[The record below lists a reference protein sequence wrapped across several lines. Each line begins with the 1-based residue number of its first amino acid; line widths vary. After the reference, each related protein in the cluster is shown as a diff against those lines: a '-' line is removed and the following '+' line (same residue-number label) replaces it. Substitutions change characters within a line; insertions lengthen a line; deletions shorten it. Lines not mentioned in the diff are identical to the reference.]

1 MSFWVLLGMT
11 IFMHTTMK
19 GIKNLTEGPI
29 LNQLFALAM
38 PIMATSF
45 IQMAYSLTDMAW
57 VGRLGSEAIAA
68 VGSVGLLTWMTTSI
82 SLLNKVGSEVSV
94 GQAIGMKDE
103 TAARSFA
110 THNLTLSLII
120 SVVWATIL
128 FSFASPI
135 IRVYELKEHITL
147 DAVNYLRIV
156 ATAFPF
162 VFMSAAFTGIFNAS
176 GRSKIPFTVNGI
188 GLLTN
193 MILDPL
199 FIFVFDWK
207 TDGAAWA
214 TWIAQATV
222 FSLFV
227 YQLKIKQILWDDFR
241 FICKLK
247 KLYTI
252 RIVKIGLP
260 VATLNALF
268 AFVNM
273 FLGRTASTVGGH
285 IGLMAMT
292 TSGQIE
298 AITWNTSQGFSTALS
313 AFVAQNYA
321 ARKVSRVMKA
331 LKSTLFMTLIF
342 GTVCSLLFIF
352 CGNNIFAIFVPEKEA
367 YEAGGLALRIDGYS
381 QLFMMLE
388 ITMQGVFYG
397 MGRTIPPAIISVS
410 CNYLRIPMALWFV
423 SMGWGLP
430 GIWWT
435 ISITSILKGI
445 IILVWFLLIKKKTL
459 DKMNDNTN

>member
-1 MSFWVLLGMT
+1 
-11 IFMHTTMK
+11 MK

-29 LNQLFALAM
+29 LRQLFMLAM

-68 VGSVGLLTWMTTSI
+68 VGSVGLLTWMTTSLA
-82 SLLNKVGSEVSV
+82 LLNKVGSEVSV

-110 THNLTLSLII
+110 THNLTLSLIV
-120 SVVWATIL
+120 SVAWAFIL
-128 FSFASPI
+128 FTFAPLI
-135 IRVYELKEHITL
+135 IRFYELEPHI
-147 DAVNYLRIV
+147 AANAINYLRIV
-156 ATAFPF
+156 STAFPF
-162 VFMSAAFTGIFNAS
+162 VFMSAAFTGIFNAG
-176 GRSKIPFTVNGI
+176 GRSKIPFTINGI
-188 GLLTN
+188 GLVAN

-207 TDGAAWA
+207 TDGAALA
-214 TWIAQATV
+214 TWLAQACV
-222 FSLFV
+222 FGLFI
-227 YQLKIKQILWDDFR
+227 YQLKVKKILWEDFR
-241 FICKLK
+241 FFGKLK
-247 KLYTI
+247 KVYTT
-252 RIVKIGLP
+252 RIIKIGLP
-260 VATLNALF
+260 VATLNTLF

-321 ARKVSRVMKA
+321 ARKISRVMKA
-331 LKSTLFMTLIF
+331 LTSTLYMTLVFGIF
-342 GTVCSLLFIF
+342 CSLLFIF
-352 CGNNIFAIFVPEKEA
+352 YGNNIFAIFVPEREA

-388 ITMQGVFYG
+388 IVIQGVFYG
-397 MGRTIPPAIISVS
+397 MGRTIPPAIISIS
-410 CNYLRIPMALWFV
+410 CNYLRIPMAMLFV
-423 SMGWGLP
+423 SFGWGLP

-435 ISITSILKGI
+435 ICLTSILKGI
-445 IILVWFLLIKKKTL
+445 IILIWFLCIKKKTL
-459 DKMNDNTN
+459 DNMAINENK

>member
-1 MSFWVLLGMT
+1 
-11 IFMHTTMK
+11 MK

-29 LNQLFALAM
+29 LRQLFMLAM

-68 VGSVGLLTWMTTSI
+68 VGSVGLLIWMTTSL

-110 THNLTLSLII
+110 THNITLSLMI
-120 SVVWATIL
+120 SAAWAIIL
-128 FSFASPI
+128 FSFAPTI
-135 IRVYELKEHITL
+135 IRFYELKEHIAS
-147 DAVNYLRIV
+147 DAINYLRIV
-156 ATAFPF
+156 STAFPF
-162 VFMSAAFTGIFNAS
+162 VFMSGAFTGIFNAS
-176 GRSKIPFTVNGI
+176 GRSKIPFTINGI
-188 GLLTN
+188 GLIIN

-207 TDGAAWA
+207 TDGAAFA
-214 TWIAQATV
+214 TWLAQACV
-222 FSLFV
+222 FGLFV
-227 YQLKIKQILWDDFR
+227 YQLKFKKILWDNFR
-241 FICKLK
+241 FFSKLK
-247 KLYTI
+247 RVYTVK
-252 RIVKIGLP
+252 IVKIGFP
-260 VATLNALF
+260 VATLNVLF

-321 ARKVSRVMKA
+321 AKKISRVLKA
-331 LKSTLFMTLIF
+331 LKSTLFMTFIF
-342 GTVCSLLFIF
+342 GIFCSLLFIF
-352 CGNNIFAIFVPEKEA
+352 WGNNIFAIFVPEKEA

-388 ITMQGVFYG
+388 IVIQGVFYG
-397 MGRTIPPAIISVS
+397 MGRTMPPAIISIS
-410 CNYLRIPMALWFV
+410 CNYLRIPMALLFV
-423 SMGWGLP
+423 SFGWGLS

-435 ISITSILKGI
+435 ICLTSIIKGI
-445 IILVWFLLIKKKTL
+445 IILIWFLAIKKKAL
-459 DKMNDNTN
+459 DNMSIEEIIIINQKHKQE

>member
-1 MSFWVLLGMT
+1 
-11 IFMHTTMK
+11 MK

-29 LNQLFALAM
+29 LRQLFMLAM

-68 VGSVGLLTWMTTSI
+68 VGSVGLLIWMTTSL

-110 THNLTLSLII
+110 THNITLSLMI
-120 SVVWATIL
+120 SAAWAIIL
-128 FSFASPI
+128 FSFAPTI
-135 IRVYELKEHITL
+135 IRFYELKEHIAS
-147 DAVNYLRIV
+147 DAINYLRIV
-156 ATAFPF
+156 STAFPF
-162 VFMSAAFTGIFNAS
+162 VFMSGAFTGIFNAS
-176 GRSKIPFTVNGI
+176 GRSKIPFTINGI
-188 GLLTN
+188 GLIIN

-207 TDGAAWA
+207 TDGAAFA
-214 TWIAQATV
+214 TWLAQACV
-222 FSLFV
+222 FGLFV
-227 YQLKIKQILWDDFR
+227 YQLKFKKILWDNFR
-241 FICKLK
+241 FFNKLK
-247 KLYTI
+247 RVYTVK
-252 RIVKIGLP
+252 IVKIGFP
-260 VATLNALF
+260 VATLNVLF

-321 ARKVSRVMKA
+321 AKKISRVLKA
-331 LKSTLFMTLIF
+331 FKSTLFMTLVFGIF
-342 GTVCSLLFIF
+342 CSLLFIF
-352 CGNNIFAIFVPEKEA
+352 WGNNIFAIFVPEKEA
-367 YEAGGLALRIDGYS
+367 YEAGGLALHIDGYS

-388 ITMQGVFYG
+388 IVIQGVFYG
-397 MGRTIPPAIISVS
+397 MGRTIPPAIISIS
-410 CNYLRIPMALWFV
+410 CNYLRIPMAILFV
-423 SMGWGLP
+423 SFGWGLS

-435 ISITSILKGI
+435 ICLTSIIKGI
-445 IILVWFLLIKKKTL
+445 IILIWFLAVKKKAL
-459 DKMNDNTN
+459 DNMSIEEI

>member
-1 MSFWVLLGMT
+1 
-11 IFMHTTMK
+11 MK

-29 LNQLFALAM
+29 LRQLFALAM

-68 VGSVGLLTWMTTSI
+68 VGSVGLLTWMTTSLA
-82 SLLNKVGSEVSV
+82 LLNKVGAEVSV
-94 GQAIGMKDE
+94 GQAIGVKDE
-103 TAARSFA
+103 NAARGFA
-110 THNLTLSLII
+110 THNLTLSLMISATWASVLFIFASYII
-120 SVVWATIL
+120 S
-128 FSFASPI
+128 F
-135 IRVYELKEHITL
+135 YELKEHIAH

-156 ATAFPF
+156 STAFPF

-176 GRSKIPFTVNGI
+176 GRSKIPFTINGL
-188 GLLTN
+188 GLLAN
-193 MILDPL
+193 MVLDPL

-214 TWIAQATV
+214 TWIAQACV
-222 FSLFV
+222 FALFI
-227 YQLKIKQILWDDFR
+227 YQLKFKQILWEDFR
-241 FICKLK
+241 FFSRLK
-247 KLYTI
+247 KMYTL
-252 RIVKIGLP
+252 RIIKIGLP
-260 VATLNALF
+260 VATLNVLF

-285 IGLMAMT
+285 LGLMAMT

-321 ARKVSRVMKA
+321 AQKIERVLKA

-342 GTVCSLLFIF
+342 GTICSLLFIF
-352 CGNNIFAIFVPEKEA
+352 YGNNIFAIFVPEKEA

-388 ITMQGVFYG
+388 ITLQGVFYG
-397 MGRTIPPAIISVS
+397 MGRTVPPAIISIS

-423 SMGWGLP
+423 SLGWGLP

-435 ISITSILKGI
+435 ICLTSILKGI
-445 IILVWFLLIKKKTL
+445 IILVWFLVIKKKTL
-459 DKMNDNTN
+459 NKI

>member
-1 MSFWVLLGMT
+1 M
-11 IFMHTTMK
+11 
-19 GIKNLTEGPI
+19 
-29 LNQLFALAM
+29 LAM

-57 VGRLGSEAIAA
+57 VGRIGSEAIAA
-68 VGSVGLLTWMTTSI
+68 VGSVGLLTWMTTSLA
-82 SLLNKVGSEVSV
+82 LLNKVGSEVSV
-94 GQAIGMKDE
+94 GQAIGMKDK

-120 SVVWATIL
+120 STAWAIIL
-128 FSFASPI
+128 FTFAPFI
-135 IRVYELKEHITL
+135 IRFYELKEHIAS
-147 DAVNYLRIV
+147 DAINYLRIV
-156 ATAFPF
+156 STAFPF
-162 VFMSAAFTGIFNAS
+162 VFMSAAFTGIFNAG
-176 GRSKIPFTVNGI
+176 GRSKIPFTINGF
-188 GLLTN
+188 GLIIN

-207 TDGAAWA
+207 TDGAALA
-214 TWIAQATV
+214 TWLAQACV
-222 FSLFV
+222 FGLFV
-227 YQLKIKQILWDDFR
+227 YQLKFKKILWDDFR
-241 FICKLK
+241 FFSKLK
-247 KLYTI
+247 RVYTTKI
-252 RIVKIGLP
+252 IKIGFP
-260 VATLNALF
+260 VATLNVLF

-321 ARKVSRVMKA
+321 AKKISRVMKA

-342 GTVCSLLFIF
+342 GIFCSLLFIF
-352 CGNNIFAIFVPEKEA
+352 WGNNIFAIFVPEREA

-388 ITMQGVFYG
+388 IVIQGVFYG
-397 MGRTIPPAIISVS
+397 MGRSIPPAIISIS
-410 CNYLRIPMALWFV
+410 CNYLRIPMAFLFV
-423 SMGWGLP
+423 SLGWGLS

-435 ISITSILKGI
+435 ICLTSIIKGV
-445 IILVWFLLIKKKTL
+445 IILIWFLAIKKETL
-459 DKMNDNTN
+459 DNIAIEEK

>member
-1 MSFWVLLGMT
+1 
-11 IFMHTTMK
+11 MK
-19 GIKNLTEGPI
+19 GIKDLTEGHI
-29 LNQLFALAM
+29 LKQLFTLAM

-68 VGSVGLLTWMTTSI
+68 VGSVGLLTWMTTSLA
-82 SLLNKVGSEVSV
+82 LLNKVGAEVSV
-94 GQAIGMKDE
+94 GQAIGMKDD
-103 TAARSFA
+103 TAAHNFA

-120 SVVWATIL
+120 SSIWAIIL
-128 FSFASPI
+128 FSFAPFI
-135 IRVYELKEHITL
+135 IRFYELKEHISS
-147 DAVNYLRIV
+147 DAINYLRIV
-156 ATAFPF
+156 STAFPF
-162 VFMSAAFTGIFNAS
+162 VFMSASFTGIFNAA
-176 GRSKIPFTVNGI
+176 GRSKIPFTINGI

-199 FIFVFDWK
+199 FIFVFDWE
-207 TDGAAWA
+207 TDGAALA
-214 TWIAQATV
+214 TWIAQACV
-222 FSLFV
+222 FTLFI
-227 YQLKIKQILWDDFR
+227 YQLKIRKILWEDFHILGTLER
-241 FICKLK
+241 T
-247 KLYTI
+247 YTA
-252 RIVKIGLP
+252 RIIKIGLP
-260 VATLNALF
+260 VATLNTLF

-321 ARKVSRVMKA
+321 AKKISRVMKA

-342 GTVCSLLFIF
+342 GFICSLLFIF

-388 ITMQGVFYG
+388 IVIQGVFFG
-397 MGRTIPPAIISVS
+397 MGRTIPPAIISIS
-410 CNYLRIPMALWFV
+410 CNYLRIPMALLFV
-423 SMGWGLP
+423 SFGWGLS

-435 ISITSILKGI
+435 ICLTSILKGI
-445 IILVWFLLIKKKTL
+445 IILIWFLFIKRKTL
-459 DKMNDNTN
+459 DKMTIDKNDNIN

>member
-1 MSFWVLLGMT
+1 
-11 IFMHTTMK
+11 MK

-29 LNQLFALAM
+29 LRQLFMLAM

-68 VGSVGLLTWMTTSI
+68 VGSVGLLIWMTTSL

-103 TAARSFA
+103 TAAHSFA
-110 THNLTLSLII
+110 THNITLSLMI
-120 SVVWATIL
+120 SAAWAIIL
-128 FSFASPI
+128 FSFAPTI
-135 IRVYELKEHITL
+135 IRFYELKEHIAS
-147 DAVNYLRIV
+147 DAINYLRIV
-156 ATAFPF
+156 STAFPF
-162 VFMSAAFTGIFNAS
+162 VFMSGAFTGIFNAS
-176 GRSKIPFTVNGI
+176 GRSKIPFTINGI
-188 GLLTN
+188 GLIIN

-207 TDGAAWA
+207 TDGAAFA
-214 TWIAQATV
+214 TWLAQACV
-222 FSLFV
+222 FGLFV
-227 YQLKIKQILWDDFR
+227 YQLKFKKILWDNFR
-241 FICKLK
+241 FFSKLK
-247 KLYTI
+247 RVYT
-252 RIVKIGLP
+252 VKIIKIGFP
-260 VATLNALF
+260 VATLNVLF

-321 ARKVSRVMKA
+321 AKKISRVLKA
-331 LKSTLFMTLIF
+331 FKSTLFMTLVFGIF
-342 GTVCSLLFIF
+342 CSLLFIF
-352 CGNNIFAIFVPEKEA
+352 WGNNIFAIFVPEKEA
-367 YEAGGLALRIDGYS
+367 YEAGGLALHIDGYS

-388 ITMQGVFYG
+388 IVIQGVFYG
-397 MGRTIPPAIISVS
+397 MGRTIPPAIISIS
-410 CNYLRIPMALWFV
+410 CNYLRIPMALLFV
-423 SMGWGLP
+423 SFGWGLS

-435 ISITSILKGI
+435 ICLTSIIKGI
-445 IILVWFLLIKKKTL
+445 IILIWFLAVKKKAL
-459 DKMNDNTN
+459 DNMSIEEI

>member
-1 MSFWVLLGMT
+1 MT
-11 IFMHTTMK
+11 IFMHIPMK

-29 LNQLFALAM
+29 LKQLFALAM

-103 TAARSFA
+103 AAARSFA
-110 THNLTLSLII
+110 THNLTLSLMI
-120 SVVWATIL
+120 SLVWASVL
-128 FSFASPI
+128 FTFAVPI
-135 IRVYELKEHITL
+135 IRIYELEAHIAA
-147 DAVNYLRIV
+147 DAVSYLRIV
-156 ATAFPF
+156 SSAFPF

-176 GRSKIPFTVNGI
+176 GRSKIPFTINGI
-188 GLLTN
+188 GLAIN

-199 FIFVFDWK
+199 FIFVLDWK

-214 TWIAQATV
+214 TWIAQACV
-222 FSLFV
+222 FTLFI
-227 YQLKIKQILWDDFR
+227 YQLKFKSILWDDFV
-241 FICKLK
+241 FFGKLK
-247 KLYTI
+247 RLYTM
-252 RIVKIGLP
+252 RIIKIGLP

-321 ARKVSRVMKA
+321 AQKRERVMKA

-342 GTVCSLLFIF
+342 GTICSLLFIF

-388 ITMQGVFYG
+388 ITTQGVFYG
-397 MGRTIPPAIISVS
+397 MGRTVPPAIISIS
-410 CNYLRIPMALWFV
+410 CNYLRIPMALWLV
-423 SMGWGLP
+423 SLGWGLS

-435 ISITSILKGI
+435 ICLTSILKGI
-445 IILVWFLLIKKKTL
+445 VILVWFLIIKKKTL
-459 DKMNDNTN
+459 DKI

>member
-1 MSFWVLLGMT
+1 
-11 IFMHTTMK
+11 MK

-29 LNQLFALAM
+29 LKQLFALAM

-103 TAARSFA
+103 TVARSFA

-120 SVVWATIL
+120 SVIWASVL

-135 IRVYELKEHITL
+135 IRIYELKEHITS
-147 DAVNYLRIV
+147 DAVNYLRIIS
-156 ATAFPF
+156 TAFPF
-162 VFMSAAFTGIFNAS
+162 VFMSAVFTGIFNAS
-176 GRSKIPFTVNGI
+176 GRSKIPFTINGI

-214 TWIAQATV
+214 TWIAQAFV

-227 YQLKIKQILWDDFR
+227 YQLKFRQILWDDFR
-241 FICKLK
+241 FFSKLEK
-247 KLYTI
+247 TYTL

-285 IGLMAMT
+285 LGLMAMT

-321 ARKVSRVMKA
+321 ARKESRVMKA

-342 GTVCSLLFIF
+342 GTICSLLFIF

-388 ITMQGVFYG
+388 ITLQGVFYG
-397 MGRTIPPAIISVS
+397 MGRTVPPAIISIS

-423 SMGWGLP
+423 SLGWGLP

-435 ISITSILKGI
+435 ICLTSILKGI
-445 IILVWFLLIKKKTL
+445 IILIWFLVIKKKTL
-459 DKMNDNTN
+459 SNT

>member
-1 MSFWVLLGMT
+1 
-11 IFMHTTMK
+11 MK

-29 LNQLFALAM
+29 LHQLFMLAM

-57 VGRLGSEAIAA
+57 VGRIGSEAIAA
-68 VGSVGLLTWMTTSI
+68 VGSVGLLTWMTTSLA
-82 SLLNKVGSEVSV
+82 LLNKVGSEVSV
-94 GQAIGMKDE
+94 GQAIGMKDA

-120 SVVWATIL
+120 SAAWAIIL
-128 FSFASPI
+128 FTFAPFI
-135 IRVYELKEHITL
+135 IRFYELKEHIAS
-147 DAVNYLRIV
+147 DAINYLRIV
-156 ATAFPF
+156 STAFPF
-162 VFMSAAFTGIFNAS
+162 VFMSAAFTGIFNAG
-176 GRSKIPFTVNGI
+176 GRSKIPFTINGF
-188 GLLTN
+188 GLIIN

-207 TDGAAWA
+207 TDGAALA
-214 TWIAQATV
+214 TWLAQACV
-222 FSLFV
+222 FGLFV
-227 YQLKIKQILWDDFR
+227 YQLKFKKILWDDFR
-241 FICKLK
+241 FFSKLK
-247 KLYTI
+247 RVYTTKI
-252 RIVKIGLP
+252 IKIGFP
-260 VATLNALF
+260 VATLNVLF

-321 ARKVSRVMKA
+321 AKKISRVMKA

-342 GTVCSLLFIF
+342 GIFCSLLFIF
-352 CGNNIFAIFVPEKEA
+352 WGNNIFAIFVPEREA
-367 YEAGGLALRIDGYS
+367 YEVGGLALRIDGYS

-388 ITMQGVFYG
+388 IVIQGVFYG
-397 MGRTIPPAIISVS
+397 MGRSIPPAIISIS
-410 CNYLRIPMALWFV
+410 CNYLRIPMAFLFV
-423 SMGWGLP
+423 SLGWGLS

-435 ISITSILKGI
+435 ICLTSIIKGI
-445 IILVWFLLIKKKTL
+445 IILIWFLAIKKKTL
-459 DKMNDNTN
+459 DNMAIEEK

>member
-1 MSFWVLLGMT
+1 
-11 IFMHTTMK
+11 MK

-29 LNQLFALAM
+29 LRQLFALAM

-68 VGSVGLLTWMTTSI
+68 VGSVGLLTWMTTSLA
-82 SLLNKVGSEVSV
+82 LLNKVGAEVSV
-94 GQAIGMKDE
+94 GQAIGVKDE
-103 TAARSFA
+103 NAARGFA
-110 THNLTLSLII
+110 THNLTLSLMISATWASVLFIFASYII
-120 SVVWATIL
+120 S
-128 FSFASPI
+128 F
-135 IRVYELKEHITL
+135 YELKEHIAH

-156 ATAFPF
+156 STAFPF

-176 GRSKIPFTVNGI
+176 GRSKIPFTINGL
-188 GLLTN
+188 GLLAN
-193 MILDPL
+193 MVLDPL

-214 TWIAQATV
+214 TWIAQACV
-222 FSLFV
+222 FALFV
-227 YQLKIKQILWDDFR
+227 YQLKFKQILWEDFR
-241 FICKLK
+241 FFSRLK
-247 KLYTI
+247 KMYTL
-252 RIVKIGLP
+252 RIIKIGLP
-260 VATLNALF
+260 VATLNVLF

-321 ARKVSRVMKA
+321 AQKTERVMKA

-342 GTVCSLLFIF
+342 GTICTCLFIF
-352 CGNNIFAIFVPEKEA
+352 YGNNIFAIFVPEKEA

-388 ITMQGVFYG
+388 ITLQGVFYG
-397 MGRTIPPAIISVS
+397 MGCTVPPAIISIS
-410 CNYLRIPMALWFV
+410 CNYLRIPMALWLV
-423 SMGWGLP
+423 SLGWGLS

-435 ISITSILKGI
+435 ICLTSILKGI
-445 IILVWFLLIKKKTL
+445 IILVWFLVIKKKTL
-459 DKMNDNTN
+459 NKI

>member
-1 MSFWVLLGMT
+1 MPFKRD
-11 IFMHTTMK
+11 MK

-29 LNQLFALAM
+29 LRQLFMLAM

-68 VGSVGLLTWMTTSI
+68 VGSVGLLTWMTTSLA
-82 SLLNKVGSEVSV
+82 LLNKVGSEVSV

-110 THNLTLSLII
+110 THNLTLSLIV
-120 SVVWATIL
+120 SVAWAFIL
-128 FSFASPI
+128 FTFAPLI
-135 IRVYELKEHITL
+135 IRFYELEAHI
-147 DAVNYLRIV
+147 AANAINYLRIV
-156 ATAFPF
+156 STAFPF

-176 GRSKIPFTVNGI
+176 GRSKIPFTINGI
-188 GLLTN
+188 GLVAN

-207 TDGAAWA
+207 TDGAALA
-214 TWIAQATV
+214 TWLAQACV
-222 FSLFV
+222 FGLFI
-227 YQLKIKQILWDDFR
+227 YQLKVKKILWEDFR
-241 FICKLK
+241 FFGKLK
-247 KLYTI
+247 KVYTT
-252 RIVKIGLP
+252 RIIKIGLP
-260 VATLNALF
+260 VATLNTLF

-321 ARKVSRVMKA
+321 ARKISRVMKA
-331 LKSTLFMTLIF
+331 LKSTLYMTLVFGIF
-342 GTVCSLLFIF
+342 CSLLFIF
-352 CGNNIFAIFVPEKEA
+352 YGNNIFAIFVPEREA

-388 ITMQGVFYG
+388 IVIQGVFYG
-397 MGRTIPPAIISVS
+397 MGRTIPPAIISIS
-410 CNYLRIPMALWFV
+410 CNYLRIPMAMLFV
-423 SMGWGLP
+423 SFGWGLP

-435 ISITSILKGI
+435 ICLTSILKGI
-445 IILVWFLLIKKKTL
+445 IILIWFFCIKKKTL
-459 DKMNDNTN
+459 DDMAINENK

>member
-1 MSFWVLLGMT
+1 
-11 IFMHTTMK
+11 MK

-29 LNQLFALAM
+29 LRQLFMLAM

-68 VGSVGLLTWMTTSI
+68 VGSVGLLTWMTTSLA
-82 SLLNKVGSEVSV
+82 LLNKVGSEVSV

-110 THNLTLSLII
+110 THNLTLSLIV
-120 SVVWATIL
+120 SVAWAFIL
-128 FSFASPI
+128 FTFAPLI
-135 IRVYELKEHITL
+135 IRFYELEPHI
-147 DAVNYLRIV
+147 AANAINYLRIV
-156 ATAFPF
+156 STAFPF
-162 VFMSAAFTGIFNAS
+162 VFMSAAFTGIFNA
-176 GRSKIPFTVNGI
+176 GGQSKIPFTINGI
-188 GLLTN
+188 GLVAN

-199 FIFVFDWK
+199 FIFAFDWK
-207 TDGAAWA
+207 TDGAALA
-214 TWIAQATV
+214 TWLAQACV
-222 FSLFV
+222 FGLFI
-227 YQLKIKQILWDDFR
+227 YQLKIKKILWEDFR
-241 FICKLK
+241 FFGKLK
-247 KLYTI
+247 KVYTT
-252 RIVKIGLP
+252 RIIKIGLP
-260 VATLNALF
+260 VATLNTLF

-321 ARKVSRVMKA
+321 ARKISRVMKA
-331 LKSTLFMTLIF
+331 LKSTLYMTLVFGIF
-342 GTVCSLLFIF
+342 CSLLFIF
-352 CGNNIFAIFVPEKEA
+352 YGNNIFAIFVPEREA

-388 ITMQGVFYG
+388 IVIQGVFYG
-397 MGRTIPPAIISVS
+397 MGRTIPPAIISIS
-410 CNYLRIPMALWFV
+410 CNYLRIPMAMLFV
-423 SMGWGLP
+423 SFGWGLP

-435 ISITSILKGI
+435 ICLTSILKGI
-445 IILVWFLLIKKKTL
+445 IILIWFLCIKKKTL
-459 DKMNDNTN
+459 DNLAINENK